1 MVKYTF
7 YGLFIS
13 LLIGLASCGGDDNGC
28 TDPTSDNFDAE
39 ALLDDGTCTSYNRDR
54 FFSNYLGEFGCSNPV
69 FTERLDNDSLMFSI
83 SEPVDIT
90 DAFEVILTL
99 QIDGIPVNLEGNVSA
114 NTLTIDDTL
123 QNFTIPNFLPLGMDT
138 IDITVDVI
146 GLGNAVISDDEQTI
160 EGPLNL
166 RLEFTDGSGFIED
179 DCFLVGERL

>member
-1 MVKYTF
+1 
-7 YGLFIS
+7 
-13 LLIGLASCGGDDNGC
+13 
-28 TDPTSDNFDAE
+28 
-39 ALLDDGTCTSYNRDR
+39 
-54 FFSNYLGEFGCSNPV
+54 
-69 FTERLDNDSLMFSI
+69 MFSI

>member
-1 MVKYTF
+1 
-7 YGLFIS
+7 
-13 LLIGLASCGGDDNGC
+13 
-28 TDPTSDNFDAE
+28 
-39 ALLDDGTCTSYNRDR
+39 
-54 FFSNYLGEFGCSNPV
+54 
-69 FTERLDNDSLMFSI
+69 MFSI

-179 DCFLVGERL
+179 DCFLVGERI